1 MTPIE
6 NLIEIL
12 TRNFDEIRSIR
23 RELQD
28 DIKMLQNEY
37 YDWDLSSIE
46 SAIFHVEDTEWAIES
61 TIKELQE
68 SDII

>member
-46 SAIFHVEDTEWAIES
+46 SAILRVEDTEWAIES

-68 SDII
+68 ADI